1 VSVEL
6 PRRFV
11 AEVARD
17 GTRWVICGLFS
28 EDRVELDDPPAPDGA
43 IVRVTQPTKGS
54 IGDGRAPA
62 LDLEVVALP
71 GSARATMLRLL
82 ASHRLDPEHPVD
94 VLAEV
99 HALLHSPGIDD
110 PALADQTAR
119 AFVTVD
125 GEGTRD
131 LDQAL
136 HVEAHGEGFVVRYAI
151 ADASWFVRP
160 GSALFSEALRRG
172 ASYYLP
178 GLSAPMLP
186 RELSEGLVSLNPG
199 VDRRAIVF
207 EMHVDF
213 EGELK
218 RTEIVRARVHSRAQL
233 TFDRVQ
239 ALLDGHDGHGIH
251 DADIT
256 ESLLALR
263 EVGERLIARAAARG
277 VVSHRNAEIR
287 VEVRG
292 ENGMDFVVIAE
303 PRNGVERYG
312 EQLSLM
318 CNVAGARVLRRA
330 STSPGVQA
338 IYRTHDAPDAERLD
352 ELHAMFEAVARA
364 RSLPREFAWDRKRS
378 SLAHF
383 LRQLPHEGPH
393 AAVARAFARQAIM
406 VNVRSS
412 FSAEPGPHFGIG
424 ADVYAR
430 FSAPMREVVGVFVH
444 KEMLECLAGAA
455 PRGDEATRAAV
466 IEQANR
472 ARELQRELTREANLL
487 VLDRIFTAELGQPL
501 ESRPVHEGTVMG
513 LRRGKIYVQLDSPPV
528 DVKVYAAELDP
539 TAELEDSGAT
549 LRGDTLTCT
558 LGDRV
563 KLRLRE
569 RDRAGHWLFDVAD
582 PVMPARRAP
591 PVLERP

>member
-1 VSVEL
+1 M
-6 PRRFV
+6 
-11 AEVARD
+11 
-17 GTRWVICGLFS
+17 ICGLFTP
-28 EDRVELDDPPAPDGA
+28 DRLGLDGASAPEGA
-43 IVRVTQPTKGS
+43 IVRVTEPTKES
-54 IGDGRAPA
+54 NGDGRALA
-62 LDLEVVALP
+62 VEVVALP
-71 GSARATMLRLL
+71 GSARASMLRLL
-82 ASHRLDPEHPVD
+82 AAHRLDPEHPVE

-99 HALLHSPGIDD
+99 EEFRRAPGIDD
-110 PALADQTAR
+110 PSLADHTALP
-119 AFVTVD
+119 FVTVD

-136 HVEAHGEGFVVRYAI
+136 HVEAEGEGFLVRYAI

-160 GSALFSEALRRG
+160 GSALFSESLRRG

-207 EMHVDF
+207 EMHVDGD
-213 EGELK
+213 GELV
-218 RTEIVRARVHSRAQL
+218 RTDIVRARVHSRAQL

-239 ALLDGHDGHGIH
+239 ALLDGQGGHGIE
-251 DADIT
+251 DPGIVA
-256 ESLLALR
+256 SLHALR
-263 EVGERLIARAAARG
+263 GVGELRIARAAARG
-277 VVSHRNAEIR
+277 VVAHRNAEIR

-352 ELHAMFEAVARA
+352 ELHAMFDAVVQARG
-364 RSLPREFAWDRKRS
+364 LPRSFVWDRRRS
-378 SLAHF
+378 SLARF
-383 LRQLPHEGPH
+383 LRQLPHDGPH
-393 AAVARAFARQAIM
+393 AGIARAFARQAIM

-444 KEMLECLAGAA
+444 KEMVECLAGAV

-487 VLDRIFTAELGQPL
+487 VLDRIFAAELEQPAA
-501 ESRPVHEGTVMG
+501 ERPVHHGTVMG
-513 LRRGKIYVQLDSPPV
+513 LRRGKIYVQLDAPPV
-528 DVKVYAAELDP
+528 EVKVYAAEIDP
-539 TAELEDSGAT
+539 TAELVDAGAS
-549 LRGDTLTCT
+549 LRGDTLSCT

-563 KLRLRE
+563 RLRLRA
-569 RDRAGHWLFDVAD
+569 RDRDRHWLFDLAE
-582 PVMPARRAP
+582 PATAS
-591 PVLERP
+591 

>member
-1 VSVEL
+1 VPADP
-6 PRRFV
+6 PRRFL
-11 AEVARD
+11 AEVARED
-17 GTRWVICGLFS
+17 ARAVICGLFTP
-28 EDRVELDDPPAPDGA
+28 DRLDLDEVSAPTGA
-43 IVRVTQPTKGS
+43 IVRVTQPTKGTN
-54 IGDGRAPA
+54 GDARAIE
-62 LDLEVVALP
+62 LVALP

-82 ASHRLDPEHPVD
+82 AAHRLDPEHPVA

-99 HALLHSPGIDD
+99 EHLRRAPGIDD
-110 PALADQTAR
+110 PELVDQTALP
-119 AFVTVD
+119 FVTVD

-136 HVEAHGEGFVVRYAI
+136 HVEARDGGFLVRYAI

-160 GSALFSEALRRG
+160 GTALFAEALRRG

-207 EMHVDF
+207 EMHVDR
-213 EGELK
+213 EGELH
-218 RTEIVRARVHSRAQL
+218 RTDIVRARVHSRAQL

-239 ALLDGHDGHGIH
+239 AMLDGHDGHGI
-251 DADIT
+251 DDPGIVA
-256 ESLLALR
+256 SLHALR
-263 EVGERLIARAAARG
+263 DVGELRIARAAARG
-277 VVSHRNAEIR
+277 VVAHRNAEIR
-287 VEVRG
+287 IEVRG
-292 ENGMDFVVIAE
+292 KNGMDFVVIAE

-318 CNVAGARVLRRA
+318 CNVAGARVLRHA

-338 IYRTHDAPDAERLD
+338 IYRIHDAPDAERLD
-352 ELHAMFEAVARA
+352 ELHAMFDAVVRA
-364 RSLPREFAWDRKRS
+364 RGLPRPFVWDRRRN
-378 SLAHF
+378 SLARF
-383 LRQLPHEGPH
+383 LRQLPHDGPH

-424 ADVYAR
+424 AEVYAR

-444 KEMLECLAGAA
+444 KEMIECLGGAA
-455 PRGDEATRAAV
+455 PRGDEATRMAV

-487 VLDRIFTAELGQPL
+487 VLDRIFAAEMHEPPQT
-501 ESRPVHEGTVMG
+501 RRVHEGTVMG
-513 LRRGKIYVQLDSPPV
+513 LRRGKIYVQLDAPPV
-528 DVKVYAAELDP
+528 EVKVYAAEIDP
-539 TAELEDSGAT
+539 SAELVDSGAT
-549 LRGDTLTCT
+549 LRGERISCT

-563 KLRLRE
+563 HLRLRA
-569 RDRAGHWLFDVAD
+569 RDRARHWLFDLAD
-582 PVMPARRAP
+582 PPAGS
-591 PVLERP
+591 